1 MRSGM
6 ANVWPL
12 LLWLL
17 RKLIELPR
25 RMLIEGVW
33 RLLIAAE
40 RMAKLTIEERFVA
53 KSPPQ
58 SLADVGLHPGDE
70 IVAHVTVGFTRPVAW
85 PATVRSATCVRWA
98 SMPSVDKDRFGAPYD
113 GHIEF
118 RLTHALGRTIYDCD
132 EKLYYRWHRQPAT
145 AESGSGDGLFEL
157 PEQEQPEAIRC
168 GVVSRVLISWLAR
181 SLLVVLLAGLAW
193 AIRAAAPLCL
203 LVLEPMLF
211 KPLTSLLVVLATRF
225 VAVVLPRVIKRLCDE
240 ADDEPEVFQFV
251 NVDDEIEIA
260 EME

>member
-1 MRSGM
+1 MRSGVATM
-6 ANVWPL
+6 WPL
-12 LLWLL
+12 LMWLL

-25 RMLIEGVW
+25 RLLIEGVW
-33 RLLIAAE
+33 RVLIAAE

-58 SLADVGLHPGDE
+58 CLADVGLHPGDE

-85 PATVRSATCVRWA
+85 PATVRSATCVTWA

-113 GHIEF
+113 GHVEF

-132 EKLYYRWHRQPAT
+132 EKLYYRWRPAT

-157 PEQEQPEAIRC
+157 PEHEQPEAIRC

-181 SLLVVLLAGLAW
+181 SSLVVLLAGIAW

-203 LVLEPMLF
+203 IVLEPMLF
-211 KPLTSLLVVLATRF
+211 KPLTSLLVVLATLF

-251 NVDDEIEIA
+251 NVDDEIERSRRW
-260 EME
+260 